1 MEDDVVKES
10 VIRNPEINGWPDV
23 LERAVEEVG
32 SPFRHVRV
40 FAETDSTQDVARRER
55 AEPGTLIVAGRQT
68 RGRGR
73 LGSAWADTASDGV
86 AMTLILPREPG
97 ERLAFAAA
105 VGVARAAESCLGR
118 RITIKWPND
127 ILVDRR
133 KLAGILIEQTDT
145 RALLGIGFNVAQT
158 AWPDDL
164 TDKAVSLTQLGVPIL
179 RIEVMCELI
188 RALGDSLA
196 LDTEAL
202 MQDYAERDGLTG
214 RTIRV
219 QHEGRTYE
227 GRVATVNPRDGL
239 LLETERDGTVHLPAM
254 TSRTDLGSG
263 VVRNSAPV
271 D

>member
-1 MEDDVVKES
+1 MKEG
-10 VIRNPEINGWPDV
+10 VNRNPEINGWPDL
-23 LERAVEEVG
+23 LERTVEEVG
-32 SPFRHVRV
+32 LPFRRVRV

-73 LGSAWADTASDGV
+73 LGSAWADTANDGV
-86 AMTLILPREPG
+86 AMTLVLPREPG

-105 VGVARAAESCLGR
+105 VGVARAAESCLGQR
-118 RITIKWPND
+118 AMIKWPND
-127 ILVDRR
+127 ILFDRR

-145 RALLGIGFNVAQT
+145 RGLLGIGFNVAQT

-164 TDKAVSLTQLGVPIL
+164 KDRAVSLTQLGVPVV

-188 RALGDSLA
+188 RALGASLS
-196 LDTEAL
+196 LGTGAL
-202 MQDYAERDGLTG
+202 MQAYAEREGLTG

-239 LLETERDGTVHLPAM
+239 RLETERDGIVYLPAM
-254 TSRTDLGSG
+254 TSRTECGLS
-263 VVRNSAPV
+263 VVRDSAPAG
-271 D
+271 